1 MTDGE
6 GWPPNTSIR
15 SARAL
20 SFPSTSTL
28 GIEIRTMSSQTFFF
42 QQTFNYNYNDMW
54 SLAG

>member
-6 GWPPNTSIR
+6 GRPPNTSIR